1 MHLSLLV
8 LLFGGLI
15 VAAIL
20 LKTWLSRI
28 GIPPMIGYLALGL
41 ALRIIA
47 DQTGMLSKEG
57 EEVVHFLAQ
66 IGVITLLFRVGL
78 ESHLSGLLKQLRSAS
93 FIWIFNIIISGAI
106 GYAAA
111 YYLLGLP
118 FLSSLVIAVA
128 MTATS
133 VGIPAKVWSD
143 EKKLDTPQGELF
155 LDVAEL
161 DDVSGVVLMSLL
173 FSILPVLQS
182 GSGDGGLL
190 AVTMKNLGLFVLK
203 LVGFAGACF
212 LFSNYLEERFTGYL
226 RKKESGPDLMLVV
239 AGTGV
244 VIAAVAGLLGFS
256 AAIGAFFA
264 GLAFSRDPQ
273 RVKVDA
279 AFSSIYDLF
288 TPFFFIGI
296 AMRMAPS
303 AMSSSMLLALLVLL
317 IAAVAGKII
326 GTCLPA
332 WRSLGTAGALL
343 LGVSMIPRAEITMLI
358 MQRAHESSG
367 GVISENIYSA
377 MILVSAIT
385 CVTVPFLLRRKI
397 QKLQTE

>member
-1 MHLSLLV
+1 MHLSLLI
-8 LLFGGLI
+8 LFFGILI

-20 LKTWLSRI
+20 LKTWLNRI

-41 ALRIIA
+41 GLRILA
-47 DQTGMLSKEG
+47 DQTGMLSKEN

-78 ESHLSGLLKQLRSAS
+78 ESDLGGLLKQLRSAS
-93 FIWIFNIIISGAI
+93 FIWIFNVLISGTV

-111 YYLLGLP
+111 HYLLNLP
-118 FLSSLVIAVA
+118 LLPSLVIGVA

-173 FSILPVLQS
+173 FSILPLLQS
-182 GSGDGGLL
+182 GSDEAGLVLVTMKTLGLL
-190 AVTMKNLGLFVLK
+190 ALK
-203 LVGFAGACF
+203 LVAFTGACY
-212 LFSNYLEERFTGYL
+212 LFSRYLEERFTGYL
-226 RKKESGPDLMLVV
+226 RKMESGPDLMLVV

-244 VIAAVAGLLGFS
+244 VIAAIAGLLGFS

-296 AMRMAPS
+296 AMQMAPS
-303 AMSSSMLLALLVLL
+303 AMSSSMLLALAVLL
-317 IAAVAGKII
+317 IAAVVGKII
-326 GTCLPA
+326 GTSLPA
-332 WRSLGTAGALL
+332 LRHLGTAGALL
-343 LGVSMIPRAEITMLI
+343 IGVSVVPRAEITMLI
-358 MQRAHESSG
+358 MQRAHENG
-367 GVISENIYSA
+367 NGVISDNTYSA

-385 CVTVPFLLRRKI
+385 CVAVPFLLRPGIRK
-397 QKLQTE
+397 L

>member
-1 MHLSLLV
+1 MHLSLLI
-8 LLFGGLI
+8 LLFGILI

-41 ALRIIA
+41 ALRLVA
-47 DQTGMLSKEG
+47 DQ
-57 EEVVHFLAQ
+57 
-66 IGVITLLFRVGL
+66 
-78 ESHLSGLLKQLRSAS
+78 
-93 FIWIFNIIISGAI
+93 
-106 GYAAA
+106 
-111 YYLLGLP
+111 
-118 FLSSLVIAVA
+118 
-128 MTATS
+128 TATS

-161 DDVSGVVLMSLL
+161 DDVSGVILMSLL
-173 FSILPVLQS
+173 FSILPLLHS
-182 GSGDGGLL
+182 GSGESGLVL
-190 AVTMKNLGLFVLK
+190 VTIKNLGLFALK
-203 LVGFAGACF
+203 LVAFAGACF
-212 LFSNYLEERFTGYL
+212 LFSRYLEERFTGYL

-239 AGTGV
+239 VGTGV
-244 VIAAVAGLLGFS
+244 VIAAVAGLLEFS

-303 AMSSSMLLALLVLL
+303 AISSSMLLALLVLL
-317 IAAVAGKII
+317 IAAVVGKII

-332 WRSLGTAGALL
+332 WRTLGSAGALVI
-343 LGVSMIPRAEITMLI
+343 GISMVPRAEITMLI
-358 MQRAHESSG
+358 MQRAHESGG
-367 GVISENIYSA
+367 GVISENTYSA

-385 CVTVPFLLRRKI
+385 CVAVPFLLRHRLDKVG
-397 QKLQTE
+397 TEKNRA

>member
-8 LLFGGLI
+8 LLFGGLV
-15 VAAIL
+15 VAAVL
-20 LKTWLSRI
+20 LKTWLNRI

-41 ALRIIA
+41 LLRILA

-66 IGVITLLFRVGL
+66 IGVIALLFRVGL

-93 FIWIFNIIISGAI
+93 FIWLFNLTLSGVI

-118 FLSSLVIAVA
+118 FLSSLIISVA

-143 EKKLDTPQGELF
+143 GKKLDTPQGELF

-161 DDVSGVVLMSLL
+161 DDVSGVILMSLL
-173 FSILPVLQS
+173 FSILPLLQS
-182 GSGDGGLL
+182 GSGEAGLL
-190 AVTMKNLGLFVLK
+190 AVTLKNLGLFTLK

-212 LFSNYLEERFTGYL
+212 LFSRYLEERFTGYL

-239 AGTGV
+239 TGTGV

-303 AMSSSMLLALLVLL
+303 ALSSSLLLVLL
-317 IAAVAGKII
+317 VLLTAAVAGKII

-332 WRSLGTAGALL
+332 WRTLGSTGALII
-343 LGVSMIPRAEITMLI
+343 GISMVPRAEITMLI
-358 MQRAHESSG
+358 MQRAHENSN
-367 GVISENIYSA
+367 GVISDNTYSA

-385 CVTVPFLLRRKI
+385 CVAVPFLLRPGIRK
-397 QKLQTE
+397 L